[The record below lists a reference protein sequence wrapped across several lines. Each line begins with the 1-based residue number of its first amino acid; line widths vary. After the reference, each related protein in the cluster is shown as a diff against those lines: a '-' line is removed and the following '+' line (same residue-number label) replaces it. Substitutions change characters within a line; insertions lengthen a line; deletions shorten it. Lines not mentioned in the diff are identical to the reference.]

1 MGTHSRYPHPPCIC
15 AAFRAAGFFRTNLL
29 SHQLSKPFNLPV
41 FSHIF
46 KNDNEETEIGTSH
59 QSVYQS
65 SKCIGCVYLVRL
77 LLTGLVEC
85 SSELVSEVTKLIFH
99 RLKGSRASHELSDAW
114 KLIFFLFFKL
124 TICRQFVS
132 PFTYNLN
139 VKSVFT
145 WNRVLAYQQR
155 LAVIIKGYV
164 YVRLDFWK
172 KENSRLG
179 PAKGNSG

>member
-85 SSELVSEVTKLIFH
+85 SSELVSEVNKLIFH

-114 KLIFFLFFKL
+114 KLIFFHFHFFQTHNL
-124 TICRQFVS
+124 SAVCVSVYLQF
-132 PFTYNLN
+132 
-139 VKSVFT
+139 KCQISVY
-145 WNRVLAYQQR
+145 LKQ
-155 LAVIIKGYV
+155 
-164 YVRLDFWK
+164 
-172 KENSRLG
+172 SLG
-179 PAKGNSG
+179 LPAAAGSNY